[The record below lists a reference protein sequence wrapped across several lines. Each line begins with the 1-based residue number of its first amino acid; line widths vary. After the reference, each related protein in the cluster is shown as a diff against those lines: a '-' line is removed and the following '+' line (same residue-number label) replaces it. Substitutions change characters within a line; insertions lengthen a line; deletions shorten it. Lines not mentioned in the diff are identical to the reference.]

1 MPVTKYSLA
10 DGEGEMAEMAL
21 GTVELNIFAWNKKL
35 TKFTNRMPS
44 HDVVSSN
51 AIPGGCAMDGHS
63 EEALKHF
70 EQMCAEGVQPNGITF
85 VCLLSACSHAGLVDE
100 VMHCYASM
108 TAVSMISAKLE
119 HCTCIVELAGHL
131 QEAENMVKVIPC
143 EPNVTACKALIS
155 TCRIHGY
162 VKMGEHVAK

>member
-1 MPVTKYSLA
+1 VA
-10 DGEGEMAEMAL
+10 GEMAEMAL

-35 TKFTNRMPS
+35 IKFRNQMPS

-51 AIPGGCAMDGHS
+51 AISGGCAMHGHG
-63 EEALKHF
+63 EAALKHF

-85 VCLLSACSHAGLVDE
+85 VCVLSACSHAGLVDE
-100 VMHCYASM
+100 GMHCYASM

-119 HCTCIVELAGHL
+119 HYTCMVELVGHTGHL
-131 QEAENMVKVIPC
+131 QEAENMVKVIPY
-143 EPNVTACKALIS
+143 EPNVTAWKALIS